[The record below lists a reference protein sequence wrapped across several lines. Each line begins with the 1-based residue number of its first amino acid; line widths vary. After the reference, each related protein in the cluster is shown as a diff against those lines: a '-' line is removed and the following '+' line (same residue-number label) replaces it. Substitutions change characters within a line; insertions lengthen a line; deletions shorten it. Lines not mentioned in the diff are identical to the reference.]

1 MSKPEMPLVQ
11 PVRRDPLMR
20 PEWQHIEK
28 TALDDMNA
36 ADWALIERQRV
47 PFYEGRQAREALALL
62 SIGRDGPS
70 FGYQVNNFRH
80 CLQSATM
87 LWRAGADE
95 EMIVVGLLHD
105 IGFTLS
111 APSHGAFAAA
121 LLGPFISPENHW
133 LLAHHQYFQS
143 YHCHAHPACDRHERE
158 RFRGHPAFEL
168 TAGFIERYDQNAV
181 DPAYDTAPLD
191 MFEPMVYRL
200 FARPPKPLP

>member
-1 MSKPEMPLVQ
+1 MSKPQMHLVEES
-11 PVRRDPLMR
+11 RRDPLMR
-20 PEWQHIEK
+20 PGWRHIGK
-28 TALDDMNA
+28 TTLEDMDA

-62 SIGRDGPS
+62 ATGRNDPT

-87 LWRAGADE
+87 LWRDGADE
-95 EMIVVGLLHD
+95 EMVVVGLLHD

-121 LLGPFISPENHW
+121 LLGPFVSEDNHW
-133 LLAHHQYFQS
+133 MLAHHQYFQS
-143 YHCHAHPACDRHERE
+143 YHCHDHPTCDENQRE

-168 TAGFIERYDQNAV
+168 TAGFIARYDQNAV
-181 DPAYDTAPLD
+181 DPNYEAAPLEA
-191 MFEPMVYRL
+191 FEPMVHRL
-200 FARPPKPLP
+200 FARPPRPLP